1 MDSSQTEVCDKFAP
15 APDKLPDN
23 VVADNVM
30 AGFSSTSSLSKM
42 KRLPLRSLALLII
55 LVGTMVIFITLYS
68 FNTGLRLAERY
79 TPLIDATME
88 IKLSATT
95 AHLWFEEMVS
105 NNHAEDFNSV
115 RQHLQGA
122 NWYAEA
128 MLQGGANEE
137 GTFIPLDDPVLR
149 GKIEH
154 TQELLVELNRLAEL
168 RWRAHLGTGGGSP
181 HDPTFERVFT
191 DLIVEADQVETS
203 LQNLNRIAVQTFKII
218 QFCLGAL
225 TLIATLIIV
234 SVLMG
239 FAREQNQNLETLR
252 HEVEQRVEA
261 EETLRHQATTDT
273 LTKLFNR
280 RHITDLMNQE
290 LKRAGRRDTPFCLI
304 MFDLDHF
311 KSIND
316 NFGHDTGDRV
326 LQTVAETIHERLRE
340 LDAFSRWGGEEFLIL
355 VRETKLEGAMA
366 LAETCRARLALTD
379 METVGRITASFGVA
393 QYMEGETLREL
404 VHRADQALY
413 AAKNAG
419 RNRVMGAKA
428 EASSAATDT

>member
-1 MDSSQTEVCDKFAP
+1 MDSSQTEARDEFAP
-15 APDKLPDN
+15 DPDTPPN
-23 VVADNVM
+23 NAVADNVTS
-30 AGFSSTSSLSKM
+30 GFASTSSLSKV

-55 LVGTMVIFITLYS
+55 LVGTMVILITLYS

-88 IKLSATT
+88 VKLSATT

-105 NNHAEDFNSV
+105 NDRAENFNSV
-115 RQHLQGA
+115 RRHLQEA
-122 NWYAEA
+122 DWYAEA
-128 MLQGGANEE
+128 MLKGGTNEE

-154 TQELLVELNRLAEL
+154 TRELLVELNRLMEL
-168 RWRAHLGTGGGSP
+168 RWRAHLSTGGGTA
-181 HDPTFERVFT
+181 HDPAFDHIFA
-191 DLIVEADQVETS
+191 DLVVETDQVETS
-203 LQNLNRIAVQTFKII
+203 LQSLNRLAIQTFRII

-234 SVLMG
+234 SVLMR
-239 FAREQNQNLETLR
+239 FAHEQNRNLETLHR
-252 HEVEQRVEA
+252 EVEQRVEA
-261 EETLRHQATTDT
+261 EETLRRQATTDT

-326 LQTVAETIHERLRE
+326 LQTVAETIRERLRE
-340 LDAFSRWGGEEFLIL
+340 LDAFARWGGEEFLIL
-355 VRETKLEGAMA
+355 VRETKLDGAMA

-379 METVGRITASFGVA
+379 IETVGRVTASFGVA

-428 EASSAATDT
+428 KAS